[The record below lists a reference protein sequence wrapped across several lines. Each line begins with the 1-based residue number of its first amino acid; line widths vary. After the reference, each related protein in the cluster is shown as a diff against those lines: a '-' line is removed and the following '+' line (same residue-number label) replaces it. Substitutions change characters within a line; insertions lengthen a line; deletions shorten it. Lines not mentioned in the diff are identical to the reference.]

1 MSSINLRKNILMGG
15 SARLIIMIIS
25 FFSSWI
31 SARYLGVE
39 LKGQYS
45 YIVTMGSFIWMV
57 LDLGLYHSYPYLIRK
72 SPGKVHDL
80 FGWSVLTFIVETVFL
95 SAIGILLIN
104 FWSRALGFDFNPV
117 YMLVFVALV
126 TLRKFFMQVQSLYL
140 GLDKIWLHSIGQLIN
155 SATFLLLIVLGYLLL
170 RGADRLAWVLG
181 AVLIGLAASIIFFI
195 CRHHWEFSFR
205 KLDLGYVFSSYKF
218 GIRVFISALLLS
230 MMIRSDIIIIR
241 HFLGFSQVGIYSI
254 AAHIVD
260 LLQAASNVVGG
271 LLFVK
276 LSDTEDLKSKWILM
290 KKMLMLFFIFLTVA
304 NIGFVLLGRFVLGL
318 LYGAEFVPA
327 YSVYLWLIPASY
339 GLSFGSLFNN
349 YLNSKGFPLITI
361 IIPGLA
367 LIQNIGLNFLLI
379 PRWGITGAAI
389 STNISYLL
397 WFFLII
403 IYEQKQTKGEMLG
416 YLIPV
421 KRDWNDFKNMGTDLM
436 RKATQRVFRK

>member
-1 MSSINLRKNILMGG
+1 M
-15 SARLIIMIIS
+15 LI
-25 FFSSWI
+25 
-31 SARYLGVE
+31 
-39 LKGQYS
+39 
-45 YIVTMGSFIWMV
+45 
-57 LDLGLYHSYPYLIRK
+57 
-72 SPGKVHDL
+72 
-80 FGWSVLTFIVETVFL
+80 
-95 SAIGILLIN
+95 
-104 FWSRALGFDFNPV
+104 
-117 YMLVFVALV
+117 FVALV
-126 TLRKFFMQVQSLYL
+126 TLRKFFMQMQSLYL

-155 SATFLLLIVLGYLLL
+155 SSTFLLLIVLGYLFL

-181 AVLIGLAASIIFFI
+181 AVLIGLSASIMFFI
-195 CRHHWEFSFR
+195 FRHHWGFSFR

-218 GIRVFISALLLS
+218 GIRVFISALLISL
-230 MMIRSDIIIIR
+230 MIRADIIIIR

-290 KKMLMLFFIFLTVA
+290 KKMLMLFFIFLSFA
-304 NIGFVLLGRFVLGL
+304 NLGFLILGRFVLGL

-327 YSVYLWLIPASY
+327 YTVYLWLIPASY

-349 YLNSKGFPLITI
+349 YLNSKGFPLVTI
-361 IIPGLA
+361 LIPALA
-367 LIQNIGLNFLLI
+367 LLQNIGLNFLLI

-403 IYEQKQTKGEMLG
+403 IYEQRQSRGRMLQ

-421 KRDWNDFKNMGTDLM
+421 KRDWQDFGTMGGELFQKTLG
-436 RKATQRVFRK
+436 RLFKH